1 MSKCS
6 LMYVELKSGFGDN
19 GPAWIC
25 NVTFS
30 KSNRM
35 VYFNGKAL
43 KQKKGISANH
53 MDIETGEEYW
63 ISGVKKRGTNRH
75 WAGSGKILIE
85 ENIIKE
91 YLGLVGEDKLDKS
104 KLGNRIITVRFTY
117 RNGKIRLFG
126 AGYWRKGKKAYEE
139 KK

>member
-1 MSKCS
+1 
-6 LMYVELKSGFGDN
+6 
-19 GPAWIC
+19 
-25 NVTFS
+25 
-30 KSNRM
+30 
-35 VYFNGKAL
+35 
-43 KQKKGISANH
+43 